1 MMNKEKDT
9 NSALIVEIV
18 LILKFNILGV
28 KTLMSIWLQKLMI
41 LKFKLFN
48 KYLIWLS

>member
-1 MMNKEKDT
+1 MNKKKDID
-9 NSALIVEIV
+9 SALIVEIV
-18 LILKFNILGV
+18 LISKFNVLGV

-48 KYLIWLS
+48 KHLIWWS